1 MLNVKTYINRYQALS
16 IYQRM
21 EQLYSDFDA
30 DDIMLTSA
38 FSAYSALLL
47 KFISEVNKSQVIYF
61 IDTGYHFQETL
72 DYKEYLSKRYQLN
85 VVSVSAT
92 NAKQLKCQEQEL
104 CLHQPNRCCLINRIQ
119 PLEEIKEGYNI
130 WVSGVMQW
138 QTTNRSK
145 LSIFEKTPN
154 ILKFH
159 PLIDMNEQACND
171 FILKHDLPSHPLKE
185 KGYDSIGCTPCT
197 KAGNNRAGRWQE
209 SDKTECGL
217 HL

>member
-1 MLNVKTYINRYQALS
+1 
-16 IYQRM
+16 
-21 EQLYSDFDA
+21 
-30 DDIMLTSA
+30 
-38 FSAYSALLL
+38 
-47 KFISEVNKSQVIYF
+47 
-61 IDTGYHFQETL
+61 
-72 DYKEYLSKRYQLN
+72 
-85 VVSVSAT
+85 
-92 NAKQLKCQEQEL
+92 
-104 CLHQPNRCCLINRIQ
+104 
-119 PLEEIKEGYNI
+119 
-130 WVSGVMQW
+130 VSGVMQW

-145 LSIFEKTPN
+145 LSLFEKKPN